1 MCINKPTTPLKTLIE
16 TMTRTYL
23 HVCQKCAK
31 TFSIALRI
39 LLQIGDLIIHN
50 QINIQTY
57 YVYPEFST
65 QPFL

>member
-23 HVCQKCAK
+23 HVKNVLK
-31 TFSIALRI
+31 PFSIALRL
-39 LLQIGDLIIHN
+39 LLQIGDIIIHN

-57 YVYPEFST
+57 YV
-65 QPFL
+65 